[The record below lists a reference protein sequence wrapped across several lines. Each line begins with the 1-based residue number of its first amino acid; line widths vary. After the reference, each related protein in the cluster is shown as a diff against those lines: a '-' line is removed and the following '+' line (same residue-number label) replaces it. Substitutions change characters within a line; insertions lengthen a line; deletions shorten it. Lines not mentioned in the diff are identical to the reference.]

1 MQTSLVPMQVRSAG
15 AAATIPARS
24 SRDNLAGVLAGAGA
38 LLLPVAMSLPWYR
51 AADGGETFSAWDG
64 HRFVVAEMVVLFL
77 AGAWL
82 ALRIVAG
89 RPARE
94 TALRVIIGL
103 AFAVTISMVIAL
115 FIARPGGN
123 HATALAFGGYAAFL
137 AINAIKSAAI
147 LMTIKAHRR
156 PTSRPARG

>member
-1 MQTSLVPMQVRSAG
+1 
-15 AAATIPARS
+15 
-24 SRDNLAGVLAGAGA
+24 
-38 LLLPVAMSLPWYR
+38 MSLPWYR
-51 AADGGETFSAWDG
+51 AADGGGTFSAWDG
-64 HRFVVAEMVVLFL
+64 YRFVAAEMVVLFL

-82 ALRIVAG
+82 VLRIVAG
-89 RPARE
+89 RPASE
-94 TALRVIIGL
+94 TALRLIIGL

-156 PTSRPARG
+156 QTSGPARA